1 MRIME
6 KKHHLNLKN
15 TLFPCIF
22 LSVICGGFTGI
33 LIFGFKFLAS
43 RVIEFSMSTYAF
55 VRENPSYLP
64 LLLFAVGLLSC
75 ASYLLIKYEPD
86 CKGGGIPTVVAFI
99 RGFITFKWVASAF
112 VLLFSA
118 LLTFLGG
125 VPLGNEGPSVQMGCA
140 VGRGTVNL
148 FSKNNKAW
156 DKYIMT
162 GGACAGFA
170 SVTGAPISA
179 MLFAIE
185 EIHHRFS
192 PLIFMAAS
200 TATLTASVVMRVLGV
215 IFGRDVSLFHF
226 EINEIMP
233 IRYVW
238 ATIIVGVITGLV
250 AVGYTALYRILDKI
264 VNGKLKKTPLV
275 LKFVSV
281 FVIVALLGFLSD
293 GFIGTGHD
301 LIDLIIENHYFPWFV
316 LLLYLL
322 VRAVML
328 LVANQ
333 TGITGGLFVPSL
345 CFGAIVGELV
355 AKLLII
361 CGILPEQYRVIM
373 VIVGMASFLSA
384 ASRIPLV
391 AVMFSVEALSALSN
405 IVPVAVGVA
414 FSYLVV
420 ELTGIKDFS
429 ETVVERKIARSNRNK
444 PVYVG
449 DVHMTVKENSFA
461 VGKEVKDILW
471 PPHLVITSVYRK
483 VIDETLFQSGDVLHL
498 RYKTAAPD
506 DTYKV
511 LEALLGNQDS
521 GIEMTCKLSSDEHYN
536 ILEV

>member
-1 MRIME
+1 ME
-6 KKHHLNLKN
+6 KKQRLKLKN

-22 LSVICGGFTGI
+22 LSAVCGAFTGVF
-33 LIFGFKFLAS
+33 IFGFKFLAS
-43 RVIEFSMSTYAF
+43 RVIEFSSTVYAF

-64 LLLFAVGLLSC
+64 ILLGVVGLLAC
-75 ASYLLIKYEPD
+75 ASYFLIKYEPD

-99 RGFITFKWVASAF
+99 RGFISFRWLASAF

-118 LLTFLGG
+118 LITFLGG

-140 VGRGTVNL
+140 VGRGTVDI
-148 FSKNNKAW
+148 FSKKNKAW

-170 SVTGAPISA
+170 AVTGAPISA

-200 TATLTASVVMRVLGV
+200 TATLTASVVMRALGV

-226 EINEIMP
+226 EIGSVLPM
-233 IRYVW
+233 RYVW
-238 ATIIVGVITGLV
+238 ATALVGIITGLV
-250 AVGYTALYRILDKI
+250 AILYTKLYRALNKVI
-264 VNGKLKKTPLV
+264 NGKLKDFPLI
-275 LKFVSV
+275 LKFVIV
-281 FVIVALLGFLSD
+281 FIVVGLLGFLSD
-293 GFIGTGHD
+293 GFIGTGHG
-301 LIDLIIENHYFPWFV
+301 LIDLIIENHYFPWLV

-333 TGITGGLFVPSL
+333 SGITGGLFVPSL

-355 AKLLII
+355 SRLLIFS
-361 CGILPEQYRVIM
+361 GILPAEYRVIM
-373 VIVGMASFLSA
+373 VVVGMASFLSA

-391 AVMFSVEALSALSN
+391 AVMFSVEALSSLPN
-405 IVPVAVGVA
+405 IVTVAVGVA

-420 ELTGIKDFS
+420 ELSGIKDFS
-429 ETVVERKIARSNRNK
+429 ETVVEKKIAQNEKGR
-444 PVYVG
+444 PMYVC
-449 DVHMTVKENSFA
+449 DVHMTVKENAFA

-471 PPHLVITSVYRK
+471 PPRLVITSVYRQA
-483 VIDETLFQSGDVLHL
+483 VDEAMFQIGDVLHL
-498 RYKTAAPD
+498 RYKSAYPE
-506 DTYKV
+506 DTYEV
-511 LEALLGNQDS
+511 LESFLGKQDAD
-521 GIEMTCKLSSDEHYN
+521 IEKSFSLSSDEHYN